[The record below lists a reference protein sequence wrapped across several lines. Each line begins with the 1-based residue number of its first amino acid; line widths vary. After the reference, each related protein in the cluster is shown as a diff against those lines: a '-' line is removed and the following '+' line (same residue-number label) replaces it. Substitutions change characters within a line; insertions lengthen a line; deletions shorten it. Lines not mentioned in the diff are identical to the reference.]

1 VAPLDA
7 PLIAIVGPTGA
18 GKSDLAM
25 HLAREREGE
34 IVSCDSLQVYRG
46 LDIGSA
52 KATAAERA
60 EVPHHLLDVVDP
72 DQPFSAADYSHLARA
87 AIREI
92 SARAR
97 LPVVVGGTGLY
108 LRALLQGLFPGPSR
122 SEPLRRRFDA
132 MADRFGDIRLWRLLR
147 RVDPAAAGRISPS
160 DRVRVVRALE
170 VFWGTGKPISE
181 HHRAGTEPLR
191 GFRTL
196 IVGLDPGREE
206 LRRRLEKRTR
216 DMLRNGLLEE
226 VRGLQERYGSDIR
239 PLQAIGYK
247 QALSV
252 IQGRMSEDEG
262 QMSECEHAIVQATLR
277 FAKRQ
282 RTWFRH
288 QTGDVQWRTDAE
300 GARQLVSA
308 WLDGPPTS
316 A

>member
-1 VAPLDA
+1 VDA

-25 HLAREREGE
+25 HLARECSGE

-46 LDIGSA
+46 LDVGSA
-52 KATAAERA
+52 KASAAERA

-72 DQPFSAADYSHLARA
+72 DQPFSAADYMHLARA
-87 AIREI
+87 TIREI
-92 SARAR
+92 SGRAR
-97 LPVVVGGTGLY
+97 LPIVVGGTGLY

-122 SEPLRRRFDA
+122 SEPLRRRFDSL
-132 MADRFGDIRLWRLLR
+132 ADRFGDQRLWRFLR
-147 RVDPAAAGRISPS
+147 GVDPAAAGRISPS

-170 VFWGTGKPISE
+170 VFWTTGKSLSA
-181 HHRAGTEPLR
+181 HHQSGSEPLR

-196 IVGLDPGREE
+196 IVGLDPGREQ
-206 LRRRLEKRTR
+206 LRKRIEARTR
-216 DMLRNGLLEE
+216 AMLEQGLLDE
-226 VRGLQERYGSDIR
+226 VRGLVERYGSDIR

-247 QALSV
+247 QVLSEL
-252 IQGRMSEDEG
+252 RG
-262 QMSECEHAIVQATLR
+262 QMSECERDIVRATLR

-288 QTGDVQWRTDAE
+288 QAEVEWRKDAE
-300 GARQLVSA
+300 GARRLVSA
-308 WLDGPPTS
+308 WLDGPPPS

>member
-1 VAPLDA
+1 
-7 PLIAIVGPTGA
+7 
-18 GKSDLAM
+18 M
-25 HLAREREGE
+25 
-34 IVSCDSLQVYRG
+34 
-46 LDIGSA
+46 
-52 KATAAERA
+52 
-60 EVPHHLLDVVDP
+60 PHHLLDVVDP
-72 DQPFSAADYSHLARA
+72 DQSFSAADYAHLARA
-87 AIREI
+87 AVREI
-92 SARAR
+92 SARGR
-97 LPVVVGGTGLY
+97 LPLVVGGTGLY
-108 LRALLQGLFPGPSR
+108 LRALFKACSRARPRSSR
-122 SEPLRRRFDA
+122 SGGGSRR
-132 MADRFGDIRLWRLLR
+132 MADRFGDARLYRLLR
-147 RVDPAAAGRISPS
+147 RVDPEAAARIPPG

-170 VFWGTGKPISE
+170 VFWATGKPISE

-226 VRGLQERYGSDIR
+226 VRGLLERYGSDIR

-252 IQGRMSEDEG
+252 IQGRMSEDRG
-262 QMSECEHAIVQATLR
+262 GCRSHHAIVQATLR

-288 QTGDVQWRTDAE
+288 QTGDVQWQTDAE

>member
-1 VAPLDA
+1 VDA

-46 LDIGSA
+46 LDVGSA
-52 KATAAERA
+52 KASAAERA
-60 EVPHHLLDVVDP
+60 EVPHHLLDVVEP
-72 DQPFSAADYSHLARA
+72 NQPFSAADYSRLARA
-87 AIREI
+87 AVCDIA
-92 SARAR
+92 ARGR
-97 LPVVVGGTGLY
+97 IPFVVGGTGLY

-122 SEPLRRRFDA
+122 SEPLRRRFEA
-132 MADRFGDIRLWRLLR
+132 MADRFGDQRLWRLLR
-147 RVDPAAAGRISPS
+147 RVDSEAAERITPG
-160 DRVRVVRALE
+160 DRVRVIRALE

-196 IVGLDPGREE
+196 IVGLDPGRDV
-206 LRRRLEKRTR
+206 LRERVEKRTR
-216 DMLRNGLLEE
+216 EMLRQGLLEE
-226 VRGLQERYGSDIR
+226 VRGLLEAYGSDIR

-247 QALSV
+247 QALAV
-252 IQGRMSEDEG
+252 IQGRMSEG
-262 QMSECEHAIVQATLR
+262 LGRMSEDPTHAIVQATLR

-288 QTGDVQWRTDAE
+288 QTGEVHWRTDAE
-300 GARQLVSA
+300 GARQLVSD
-308 WLDGPPTS
+308 WIDGPSPS

>member
-1 VAPLDA
+1 VDA

-18 GKSDLAM
+18 GKSDLA
-25 HLAREREGE
+25 LRLCRERSGE

-52 KATAAERA
+52 KATPEERA
-60 EVPHHLLDVVDP
+60 EIPHHLLDVVDP
-72 DQPFSAADYSHLARA
+72 DQSFSAADYSHLARA
-87 AIREI
+87 ALREI

-122 SEPLRRRFDA
+122 SEPLRQRFEA
-132 MADRFGDIRLWRLLR
+132 MADRFGNARLLR
-147 RVDPAAAGRISPS
+147 LLRSVDPKAAARIPPS
-160 DRVRVVRALE
+160 DRLRIVRALE
-170 VFWGTGKPISE
+170 VYWSTGKSLSE
-181 HHRAGTEPLR
+181 HHQSGSEPLH

-206 LRRRLEKRTR
+206 LKRRIEERTR
-216 DMLRNGLLEE
+216 RMLEQGLLDE
-226 VRGLQERYGSDIR
+226 VQGLLDRHGSDIR

-247 QALSV
+247 QAVLALR
-252 IQGRMSEDEG
+252 GRMSD
-262 QMSECEHAIVQATLR
+262 CEHAIVHATLR
-277 FAKRQ
+277 YAKRQ

-288 QTGDVQWRTDAE
+288 QAHDVQWRPDAE
-300 GARQLVSA
+300 GARSLVSA
-308 WLDGPPTS
+308 WLGGLPPS

>member
-1 VAPLDA
+1 VDA

-18 GKSDLAM
+18 GKSDVAM
-25 HLAREREGE
+25 QIARERSGE
-34 IVSCDSLQVYRG
+34 IVSCDSLQVFRG
-46 LDIGSA
+46 LDVGSA
-52 KATAAERA
+52 KATPAMRN

-72 DQPFSAADYSHLARA
+72 NQSFSAADYMHLARA

-92 SARAR
+92 SGRGR

-122 SEPLRRRFDA
+122 SEPLRRRFEA
-132 MADRFGDIRLWRLLR
+132 MADRFGDPRLWRLLR
-147 RVDPAAAGRISPS
+147 RVDPSAAERIPPR

-181 HHRAGTEPLR
+181 HHRAETEPLR

-206 LRRRLEKRTR
+206 LRRRVERRTR
-216 DMLRNGLLEE
+216 EMLERGLLDE
-226 VRGLQERYGSDIR
+226 VRGLLDRYGSDIR

-247 QALSV
+247 QAVLV
-252 IQGRMSEDEG
+252 LRGRMSD
-262 QMSECEHAIVQATLR
+262 CEHAIVRATLQ

-288 QTGDVQWRTDAE
+288 QARVEWCGDAE
-300 GARQLVSA
+300 GARRRAYA
-308 WLDGPPTS
+308 WLDGPQVLD
-316 A
+316 